1 MSSPRSMWSGTL
13 RLGLLTVPITL
24 AKATSEQREKALV
37 TVCEHGVPINRSER
51 CGAGEETCTLSKS
64 KAVQVGEDEYRTL
77 EPNEYLAIEDSTKSD
92 TLDVLDVQ
100 PLRELPLIFGM
111 GTYYVRAD
119 AKVRGSEQGFAIL
132 HAALAKTKQGLV
144 VKLCRSAS
152 QKLCVIHASEGLLL
166 LTQIPFMAELRKPGE
181 QERSHWETEAPEA
194 QVALAT
200 ELLSQQ
206 RNPDGFAWPDYI
218 DNGYKMRTAVV
229 DRILADELP
238 LDDEGEQQER
248 EIPEQ
253 APDIMAK
260 LMAAVEAGKS

>member
-111 GTYYVRAD
+111 GTYYCL
-119 AKVRGSEQGFAIL
+119 G
-132 HAALAKTKQGLV
+132 AALA
-144 VKLCRSAS
+144 R
-152 QKLCVIHASEGLLL
+152 
-166 LTQIPFMAELRKPGE
+166 M
-181 QERSHWETEAPEA
+181 ETDEC
-194 QVALAT
+194 L
-200 ELLSQQ
+200 
-206 RNPDGFAWPDYI
+206 
-218 DNGYKMRTAVV
+218 
-229 DRILADELP
+229 RILLERCPGLRPAYQTPDRQRSGPIGHRLGSLP
-238 LDDEGEQQER
+238 V
-248 EIPEQ
+248 
-253 APDIMAK
+253 AF
-260 LMAAVEAGKS
+260 